1 MHMCMCCASGSASSE
16 ATMVVDALVNATCA
30 PEARPGI
37 PNEQGK
43 GKIKRSLYHHTMHLV
58 TDS

>member
-1 MHMCMCCASGSASSE
+1 MHMYMSCALASAISE
-16 ATMVVDALVNATCA
+16 ATMLVDALVNATCA

-58 TDS
+58 TDN